1 MPATAAP
8 RFVLG
13 VSLTMQSPSAV
24 GSASP
29 AVTPNAYREYL
40 KAAGFSKDELKTI
53 YAFNDRRAVLD
64 FLGALTT
71 TAAVPWLYWIYP
83 SWITVVVCVLL
94 SIHNFNALT
103 QVGHAS
109 GHASFLSDTRWNA
122 IVGEIA
128 CALRGFSRA
137 GFALSHQM
145 HHAFLNEEDDGDILF
160 GRPDEP
166 TRKLLLMCLQDLMLV
181 TAFKRLLQYMQTDRK
196 TYDQRP
202 WDPWEK
208 ITIRFFVDRLGMMV
222 PIAAAQ
228 MVLLGYYWIVIGP
241 QYYFFFY
248 LLPLATL
255 YPAQIR
261 LRSASE
267 HSFEAGYDVA
277 SRGRWLSVVRMRAF
291 SNGSSSARSAVITI
305 SSITCFRPRPT
316 TICPSSGRS
325 WSARAS
331 KFLWVPD
338 ISAIL
343 RNAGA
348 KNANSHW
355 RLEDGCR
362 DGPSDWNL
370 RVNGG
375 C

>member
-64 FLGALTT
+64 FVGALTT

-103 QVGHAS
+103 QVSHAS

-261 LRSASE
+261 LRSACE

-277 SRGRWLSVVRMRAF
+277 SRGRWLS
-291 SNGSSSARSAVITI
+291 RSANASFLERFIVGPLC
-305 SSITCFRPRPT
+305 SDYHFEHHLLPT
-316 TICPSSGRS
+316 APYYNLPIVRQILERKGIQ
-325 WSARAS
+325 
-331 KFLWVPD
+331 VPLGTGY
-338 ISAIL
+338 IGYLAQ
-343 RNAGA
+343 R
-348 KNANSHW
+348 W
-355 RLEDGCR
+355 REERELA
-362 DGPSDWNL
+362 L
-370 RVNGG
+370 AA
-375 C
+375 

>member
-1 MPATAAP
+1 
-8 RFVLG
+8 
-13 VSLTMQSPSAV
+13 
-24 GSASP
+24 
-29 AVTPNAYREYL
+29 
-40 KAAGFSKDELKTI
+40 
-53 YAFNDRRAVLD
+53 
-64 FLGALTT
+64 
-71 TAAVPWLYWIYP
+71 
-83 SWITVVVCVLL
+83 
-94 SIHNFNALT
+94 
-103 QVGHAS
+103 
-109 GHASFLSDTRWNA
+109 
-122 IVGEIA
+122 
-128 CALRGFSRA
+128 
-137 GFALSHQM
+137 
-145 HHAFLNEEDDGDILF
+145 
-160 GRPDEP
+160 
-166 TRKLLLMCLQDLMLV
+166 
-181 TAFKRLLQYMQTDRK
+181 
-196 TYDQRP
+196 
-202 WDPWEK
+202 
-208 ITIRFFVDRLGMMV
+208 
-222 PIAAAQ
+222 
-228 MVLLGYYWIVIGP
+228 VIGP

-277 SRGRWLSVVRMRAF
+277 SRGRWLS
-291 SNGSSSARSAVITI
+291 RSANASFLERFIIGPLCSDYI